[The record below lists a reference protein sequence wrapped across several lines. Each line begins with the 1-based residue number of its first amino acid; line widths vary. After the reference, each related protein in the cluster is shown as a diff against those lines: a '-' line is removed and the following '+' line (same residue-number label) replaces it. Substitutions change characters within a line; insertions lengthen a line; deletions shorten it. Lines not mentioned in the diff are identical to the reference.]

1 MRGNIFQSEIE
12 RVAGEVPENLFAGR
26 LVCRICDSFTA
37 AADALRDGSTGTES
51 ALLIRTSSGE
61 GKPEFLQ
68 SWNASEQWKSS
79 ILLVENGELGS
90 GLSGLVFYPR
100 SLLPT
105 DAFYYIE
112 DGDILDFQ
120 IPDGKMNIDL
130 PRQELEQRSL
140 GQRLNYRKISPFPG
154 ITVVQ
159 EKYTRFYGIKGATFN
174 HLMID
179 CGFGGGD
186 LKNLQNSIAHGEWQL
201 ALTHGHRDHAG
212 GCSQFKK
219 LLGSKGDLENAGIFY
234 TGQVMELAEGK
245 TFQIGHRRIR
255 VLDLSGH
262 SVKDFGYY
270 IEPERILICGD
281 AIASGPNYT
290 MCSGA
295 DVDRWIDS
303 LERLQEKM
311 MAEEGTLRI
320 REIWCSH
327 REGRLTDPTEAVHKM
342 LRGLRQLRDGQGE
355 RYGATVYGFG
365 AVQWVKCDGVSFFCS
380 FSQKMNF

>member
-12 RVAGEVPENLFAGR
+12 RGSGEIPENLFAGR
-26 LVCRICDSFTA
+26 LVCRCCDSFQTA
-37 AADALRDGSTGTES
+37 AKILQSGGLNTES
-51 ALLIRTSSGE
+51 ALLIRTAKAE

-68 SWNASEQWKSS
+68 AWNASEYRQNS

-90 GLSGLVFYPR
+90 NLPGLVFYPQ

-105 DAFYYIE
+105 DAFFYVE

-130 PRQELEQRSL
+130 PGRELEQRSL
-140 GQRLNYRKISPFPG
+140 GQRVTYRKTSPFPG

-159 EKYTRFYGIKGATFN
+159 EKYTRFYGIKGAPFH

-179 CGFGGGD
+179 CGFGGDD
-186 LKNLQNSIAHGEWQL
+186 LKKLQKEIAHGEWQL

-219 LLGSKGDLENAGIFY
+219 ILGSKGDLENAGIFY

-255 VLDLSGH
+255 VIDLSGH

-290 MCSGA
+290 MCNGA
-295 DVDRWIDS
+295 DVNRWIDS

-311 MAEEGTLRI
+311 TTEEGTLRI

-327 REGRLTDPTEAVHKM
+327 REGRLTDPMEAVHKM

-355 RYGATVYGFG
+355 RYGATVYSFG
-365 AVQWVKCDGVSFFCS
+365 AVQWVKCDGVSFFC
-380 FSQKMNF
+380 NDAEPEYI